1 MKVIQAKLLILSALL
16 CSLSAFADES
26 SPQMDPTQTQ
36 QQGAKTAKEKSNQ
49 STQTNSSMIQKIQLL
64 NHIHHINQKEIQ
76 LSKMALDKSKS
87 QQIKDY
93 AQHMIDDHQKADKKL
108 EALAKNQNIELESFQ
123 PAGYEKATQA
133 MLKELSGAQFDQA
146 FVDLMKSGHKM
157 AANELQLA
165 QSEAKNPQIK
175 SYIESI
181 LPTVR
186 EHQKMA
192 ANFEKKESQMAGETQ
207 SRSE

>member
-1 MKVIQAKLLILSALL
+1 
-16 CSLSAFADES
+16 
-26 SPQMDPTQTQ
+26 
-36 QQGAKTAKEKSNQ
+36 
-49 STQTNSSMIQKIQLL
+49 
-64 NHIHHINQKEIQ
+64 
-76 LSKMALDKSKS
+76 
-87 QQIKDY
+87 
-93 AQHMIDDHQKADKKL
+93 MIDDHQKADKKL